1 MNIEFNALKIRSCL
15 TKDEISM
22 LTGQSR
28 ILIQDVMQNKFKAS
42 QDVLKSLKNYCKYM
56 GI

>member
-1 MNIEFNALKIRSCL
+1 MNIEFNMLKNRSGL
-15 TKDEISM
+15 TRDEVAM
-22 LTGQSR
+22 LTGQHS

-42 QDVLKSLKNYCKYM
+42 QNVLKSLRNYCEYM